1 MFTTRSVELWSP
13 GNYGEFQTE
22 LRLRVRLLFSK
33 LLRPL
38 LNCFDQTSPELA
50 RLVETSLLRAEDPP
64 RPYNLTQSTEDIL
77 RNFPS
82 RPDDLALE
90 MEREYFKGQIQQGF
104 FVEAGAASGQY
115 SETSRP
121 GLVELS

>member
-1 MFTTRSVELWSP
+1 MILCLTSP
-13 GNYGEFQTE
+13 GSDYYYI
-22 LRLRVRLLFSK
+22 L

-38 LNCFDQTSPELA
+38 LNCFDQTSEELA
-50 RLVETSLLRAEDPP
+50 RLVDKSLLRPQDPP
-64 RPYNLTQSTEDIL
+64 RPYNFTQSTEDVL
-77 RNFPS
+77 SSFPS

-115 SETSRP
+115 GETSRP